1 MMRAS
6 CWKQLERVLSASYP
20 YPRTR
25 TGRFCLGWEDSHAS
39 LMIEIVGP
47 NAIPVAQEMSELQ
60 VAMIGTRRQAGILV
74 RVEMTP

>member
-6 CWKQLERVLSASYP
+6 CWKQLEQVLSVSYQ

-25 TGRFCLGWEDSHAS
+25 TERFCLEWEDSHAS
-39 LMIEIVGP
+39 LMIEIVGQ
-47 NAIPVAQEMSELQ
+47 NAIPVAQEMSELR
-60 VAMIGTRRQAGILV
+60 AATIGTMRQAGLLV

>member
-6 CWKQLERVLSASYP
+6 CWKQLEQVLSVSYP

-25 TGRFCLGWEDSHAS
+25 TERFCLGWEDSHAS
-39 LMIEIVGP
+39 LMTEIVGQ
-47 NAIPVAQEMSELQ
+47 NAIPVAQEMFELR
-60 VAMIGTRRQAGILV
+60 VTMIGTTRQAGILV